1 MKVSTYQILFCILL
15 LASCHS
21 GVKQK
26 NCVYDYATLIPETS
40 PLNED
45 GVNENFN
52 RVFVDASVY
61 AGLMQML
68 GVGDY
73 CLDFSKEMQPS
84 IEKIAE
90 ANPQLLLVSAYDGA
104 DYSKYKK
111 LNVPIVECRD
121 FLEPTAL
128 GRAEWMRYLG
138 RLFGVRERADSL
150 FKVVEQ
156 EYQTLCDSTSSTRS
170 LLPIK
175 GEVPEGRRGAIV
187 FFDMIYSGIWY
198 QPSPKSTIGQIVTDA
213 GGSIP
218 FTTDQEGGS
227 LALSEEKVLLEAENA
242 DFWLI
247 RAMNAENMTLASLAE
262 MAPVYSRFKAFK
274 TGNVFVCDT
283 QKTPFYEETPFRP
296 DWLLREF
303 RNIFQGNTDDLR
315 YFRKLE

>member
-21 GVKQK
+21 EVKQK

-40 PLNED
+40 PLYED

-104 DYSKYKK
+104 DFSKYTK
-111 LNVPIVECRD
+111 LGVPIVECRD

-138 RLFGVRERADSL
+138 RLFGAGERADSL
-150 FKVVEQ
+150 FRVVVNN
-156 EYQTLCDSTSSTRS
+156 YDSLFVADAKQRPS
-170 LLPIK
+170 
-175 GEVPEGRRGAIV
+175 V

-198 QPSPKSTIGQIVTDA
+198 QPSRKSTIGQMVADA

-218 FTTDQEGGS
+218 FTAEQTGGS
-227 LALSEEKVLLEAENA
+227 LALSEEKVLMEAKNA

-262 MAPVYSRFKAFK
+262 MAPVYSRFKAFR

-283 QKTPFYEETPFRP
+283 GKMPFYEETPFHP
-296 DWLLREF
+296 DWLLQEF
-303 RNIFQGNTDDLR
+303 KNILQGETSQLR
-315 YFRKLE
+315 YFRKLK